1 MGMYDTVEVHRK
13 LPLKANDEVT
23 SKDVAAL
30 NKKFSWRDVE
40 FQTKSLDDCLEHYK
54 IAVNGKLYIKRQK
67 YKETDTKKYRGKK
80 SWTEIPF
87 LEPDG
92 KPWFEPAPKIPTS
105 LQFYTNVELRKDK
118 EYWLEFEA
126 IFLEGKLHEIKQI
139 ILEEIKP
146 TELDFSGCTD
156 IETQYNQDQK
166 PLRKFFKKFIKWQ
179 EKILLGNKW

>member
-1 MGMYDTVEVHRK
+1 MMRLLPRK
-13 LPLKANDEVT
+13 E
-23 SKDVAAL
+23 
-30 NKKFSWRDVE
+30 VE
-40 FQTKSLDDCLEHYK
+40 FQTKSLDNCMEHFK
-54 IAVNGKLYIKRQK
+54 IGVNGKLYIKRQK

-80 SWTEIPF
+80 SWIEIPF

-126 IFLEGKLHEIKQI
+126 IFLEGKLYEIKQI
-139 ILEEIKP
+139 VFEEIKGQQ
-146 TELDFSGCTD
+146 EWSE
-156 IETQYNQDQK
+156 IEYPPEK
-166 PLRKFFKKFIKWQ
+166 PLRKFFKKFIRWQ

>member
-1 MGMYDTVEVHRK
+1 MFDTVEVHRK

-23 SKDVAAL
+23 SKDVTAL
-30 NKKFSWRDVE
+30 NKKFSWKEVE
-40 FQTKSLDDCLEHYK
+40 FQTKSLDSCMEHFK
-54 IAVNGKLYIKRQK
+54 IGVNGKLYIKRQK
-67 YKETDTKKYRGKK
+67 YKETDPKKYRGKK

-126 IFLEGKLHEIKQI
+126 IFLEGKLYEIKQI
-139 ILEEIKP
+139 VFEEIKGQQ
-146 TELDFSGCTD
+146 EWSE
-156 IETQYNQDQK
+156 IEYPPEK
-166 PLRKFFKKFIKWQ
+166 PLRKFFKKFIRWQ

>member
-1 MGMYDTVEVHRK
+1 MGMFDTVEVHRK
-13 LPLKANDEVT
+13 LPIKANDEV
-23 SKDVAAL
+23 SAKEIRAL
-30 NKKFSWRDVE
+30 KQGIDWKEVE
-40 FQTKSLDDCLEHYK
+40 FQTKSLDDCMEHYK

-67 YKETDTKKYRGKK
+67 YKEAKPKKNRSKNKK
-80 SWTEIPF
+80 LFDNLPL

-126 IFLEGKLHEIKQI
+126 IFLEGKLYEIKQI
-139 ILEEIKP
+139 VFEEIKGQQ
-146 TELDFSGCTD
+146 EWSE
-156 IETQYNQDQK
+156 IEYPPEK
-166 PLRKFFKKFIKWQ
+166 PLRKFFKKFIRWQ